1 MAEPIKNTRPFGMKD
16 KLSYAAGDL
25 GCNMSFAL
33 KSTIMFVFWT
43 QFMALGENLYAALL
57 LVVQIWDAIN
67 DPLLGSLFDADKR
80 KYKRGKFKTYIFVG
94 AIGLLFSGL
103 FFFLP
108 LPNAPKVMRCILF
121 VLGYVLWDAFYTV
134 ANVPYGSM
142 MSVITTDGSERSQLS
157 TWRSIGSMVG
167 NILPMVIL
175 PLICYDASNNLKG
188 EIVFVAALIMG
199 VIGLVCFLY
208 MLKTTTIRVEEN
220 SVSISEKTEKFNVF
234 AAMKNFMKNP
244 AAVGATLAAMGMF
257 IGMQGSTAATTV
269 LFQSY
274 FGNAQISG
282 IVMLIGYLPMF
293 FFMPFIKKIVD
304 KWGKKEACSVGA
316 AVSTFGALLLF
327 LPLGSGTLGLVGYV
341 IAQAFFGFGLGFYT
355 CVSWALMADAID
367 YNEWKNG
374 AKEEGTVYSLHS
386 FFRKL
391 AQGLGPSIV
400 VVIMGW
406 LGYVGE
412 LEGNQTFE
420 VAEKMK
426 WLVAALYSFSAIV
439 MFVAI
444 TFIYNLDKKKVA
456 VMTAELNE
464 RRGIAPSVSEEVEEI
479 VEETQTVAEDVA
491 QAEEVIEEVTQELA
505 EEAQEIAEE
514 TVEDEA
520 TANEVVE
527 EITENEVVEE
537 NEEEE

>member
-1 MAEPIKNTRPFGMKD
+1 MKKAENQRPFGMRD

-33 KSTIMFVFWT
+33 KNTIMFVFWT
-43 QFMALGENLYAALL
+43 QFMRLGETLYATLL
-57 LVVQIWDAIN
+57 LIVQIWDAIN

-80 KYKRGKFKTYIFVG
+80 KYKNGKFKTYIFVG
-94 AIGLLFSGL
+94 AMGLVFSGL

-108 LPNAPKVMRCILF
+108 LPNAPKVMRCVMF

-157 TWRSIGSMVG
+157 TWRSIGSMIG
-167 NILPMVIL
+167 NILPMVLL
-175 PLICYDASNNLKG
+175 PMLCYDASNNLKG
-188 EIVFVAALIMG
+188 EVVFVAALVMG
-199 VIGLVCFLY
+199 VIGLISFIA

-220 SVSISEKTEKFNVF
+220 SVTISEKTEKFNILQ
-234 AAMKNFMKNP
+234 AMKNFIKNP

-257 IGMQGSTAATTV
+257 IGMQGSSAATTV

-274 FGNAQISG
+274 FGANEALKDVAMKVSG

-293 FFMPFIKKIVD
+293 FFMPFIKRIVD
-304 KWGKKEACSVGA
+304 KWGKKESCAVGA

-327 LPLGSGTLGLVGYV
+327 LPLGNGMAGLVGYV
-341 IAQAFFGFGLGFYT
+341 VAQAFFGFGLGFYT

-374 AKEEGTVYSLHS
+374 TKEEGTVYSLHS

-391 AQGLGPSIV
+391 AQGLGPSVV

-412 LEGNQTFE
+412 MGADQTFE
-420 VAEKMK
+420 VAQTMK
-426 WLVAALYSFSAIV
+426 WLVASLYTFSAVV

-444 TFIYNLDKKKVA
+444 AFIYNLDKKTVA
-456 VMTAELNE
+456 KMTEELSA
-464 RRGIAPSVSEEVEEI
+464 RRAAQDVETVEEVE
-479 VEETQTVAEDVA
+479 T
-491 QAEEVIEEVTQELA
+491 EEVQEVEAAETPTEE
-505 EEAQEIAEE
+505 
-514 TVEDEA
+514 
-520 TANEVVE
+520 
-527 EITENEVVEE
+527 
-537 NEEEE
+537 